1 MPERK
6 GLKYLEPYLPHTL
19 REAFNTVANDPEL
32 GSLREELA
40 ALRLMLGKYIEAN
53 PQVFDG
59 EVDSIK
65 DAILMLRE
73 VRDTV
78 TAIAAVEGRLRAYIP
93 VAIMPVVLTQ
103 ICEVVKEFMP
113 DERMLAR
120 LSERLGQVPLER
132 GSERAFALPQPGL
145 GRQNAERE
153 VLDGTGS
160 PR

>member
-1 MPERK
+1 MSERK

-19 REAFNTVANDPEL
+19 REAFNAAANDPDL
-32 GSLREELA
+32 GSLHEELA

-53 PQVFDG
+53 PQVFSG
-59 EVDSIK
+59 EVESIK
-65 DAILMLRE
+65 DAIVMLRE

-103 ICEVVKEFMP
+103 ICNVVKEFMP

-120 LSERLGQVPLER
+120 LSERLGQVPIER
-132 GSERAFALPQPGL
+132 GSERSFPIPQLGL
-145 GRQNAERE
+145 GRQDTERQ
-153 VLDGTGS
+153 VLDGKGS
-160 PR
+160 IG